1 MKKIVL
7 LCAALLVGTLSAGAW
22 TRVVDKAVL
31 VVAYKNLNPQTQRIL
46 KSYIGE
52 DITKPAGHLAWHRK
66 NDRMLESE
74 GWHRLHLD
82 GKLQPA
88 AKDENDAYVQIEKAL
103 EIVRNSKQYKREE
116 VSLAIQIVM
125 NLVTD
130 MHNIANVTLESYPM
144 SAADFQFYTSKG
156 TAGGRKAKTI
166 QYSWRNQWTYR
177 YGGFHSGYTH
187 DMYAEDIDLMFGD
200 KKAEFSKGS
209 LHDWAHD
216 IGTYTTAVYELLQK
230 NDNHFLHATVQAHEP
245 LHMSCVARAA
255 YRLAV
260 LLNENL
266 K

>member
-7 LCAALLVGTLSAGAW
+7 LCVALLVGTLSAGAW
-22 TRVVDKAVL
+22 SRAFDKAVL
-31 VVAYKNLNPQTQRIL
+31 VVAYKNLDSKTQRIL
-46 KSYIGE
+46 HDYIGE
-52 DITKPAGHLAWHRK
+52 DVTKPAGHLAWHRK
-66 NDRMLESE
+66 NGRMLESE

-82 GKLQPA
+82 SKLQPA
-88 AKDENDAYVQIEKAL
+88 AKDANDAYVQIEKAL
-103 EIVRNSKQYKREE
+103 EIVRNRKQYERKE

-130 MHNIANVTLESYPM
+130 MHNIANVTLESYPE

-156 TAGGRKAKTI
+156 TAGGRKAKI
-166 QYSWRNQWTYR
+166 FQYSWHNQWTTR
-177 YGGFHSGYTH
+177 YGSFHSGYTH
-187 DMYAEDIDLMFGD
+187 NMYAEDLDLMFGD

-209 LHDWAHD
+209 MRDWAHD
-216 IGTYTTAVYELLQK
+216 IGTYTTSVYEVLRK
-230 NDNHFLHATVQAHEP
+230 NNNHLLHATVQAYEP

>member
-22 TRVVDKAVL
+22 MRVVDKAVL
-31 VVAYKNLNPQTQRIL
+31 VVAHKNLNPQTQRIL
-46 KSYIGE
+46 QSYIGE
-52 DITKPAGHLAWHRK
+52 DPTKPAGHLAWHRK
-66 NDRMLESE
+66 NGRMLESE
-74 GWHRLHLD
+74 GWHHLYLD

-88 AKDENDAYVQIEKAL
+88 AKDENDAFVQIEKAL
-103 EIVRNSKQYKREE
+103 EIVRNRKQYKREE

-144 SAADFQFYTSKG
+144 SAADFKFYTSKG
-156 TAGGRKAKTI
+156 TAGGRKAKI
-166 QYSWRNQWTYR
+166 FQYSWHSQWTNR
-177 YGGFHSGYTH
+177 YSGFHSAYSPQ
-187 DMYAEDIDLMFGD
+187 MYAEDLDLMFGD
-200 KKAEFSKGS
+200 KKAELSKGS
-209 LHDWAHD
+209 LRDWAHD

-230 NDNHFLHATVQAHEP
+230 NENHFLHATVQAHEP

-255 YRLAV
+255 YRIAV